1 MLRDKA
7 ISCAHKK
14 SSEVSKSIVDNFLL
28 FWDNLNWKLVVL
40 LKHSLNYFR
49 TFDSA
54 FISIAIE
61 RKNRWV
67 GGHKFYNFYR
77 RFYTPTCT
85 LIALFLSFFLLRS
98 LTPSLSQFQFCWCWS
113 AISFILRPSSINKQL
128 CVEWWHFHFIK
139 TSNCLWFSR
148 FFCWFVYPDFGSLIQ
163 QHHISLTFIRSF
175 FLSFALKWKKKTE
188 IMIALN
194 ILTLR
199 VCIEWN
205 SCWPYWFDD

>member
-1 MLRDKA
+1 MQTLDNPTRILQLYWIFKIVWCLRYKRTTKIEAQQWTQPYRLSTVCSWCKTAKHWDNMLRDKA

-77 RFYTPTCT
+77 RFYTQTCT

-98 LTPSLSQFQFCWCWS
+98 LTPSLSQFQFFD
-113 AISFILRPSSINKQL
+113 AGAQYLLF
-128 CVEWWHFHFIK
+128 CVPV
-139 TSNCLWFSR
+139 R
-148 FFCWFVYPDFGSLIQ
+148 
-163 QHHISLTFIRSF
+163 
-175 FLSFALKWKKKTE
+175 
-188 IMIALN
+188 
-194 ILTLR
+194 
-199 VCIEWN
+199 
-205 SCWPYWFDD
+205 